1 MLSKLLFRN
10 LEVLLTAMNVISIA
24 EKLIKVFKG
33 FINAIVVDI
42 IPKKWC
48 NYKDEEKGWCLWRKN
63 GEGCEKE
70 RKRMKRKKRIE
81 ENAEQIRERI
91 AKKVM
96 QEAREC

>member
-1 MLSKLLFRN
+1 MSLSQILYQRN
-10 LEVLLTAMNVISIA
+10 DAITKKKKKVDVCG
-24 EKLIKVFKG
+24 EK
-33 FINAIVVDI
+33 
-42 IPKKWC
+42 
-48 NYKDEEKGWCLWRKN
+48 Y

-96 QEAREC
+96 QEARECQRDMLKKDGSW